1 MLKASINTHSIA
13 ENTARK
19 HTENR
24 ERPPYVH
31 DVLQELKPPTTPGGR
46 RGSFNPAQEKGEL
59 EVSLP
64 ALNPLCLL
72 QAGAARKKSLNPG
85 DGEDGRVEVSGGG
98 VLSSLFTA
106 STT

>member
-1 MLKASINTHSIA
+1 M
-13 ENTARK
+13 
-19 HTENR
+19 
-24 ERPPYVH
+24 
-31 DVLQELKPPTTPGGR
+31 LQELKPPTTPGGR

-85 DGEDGRVEVSGGG
+85 DGEDGRVEVSGG
-98 VLSSLFTA
+98 VLLVHSQQHFTLGLLSA
-106 STT
+106 NEIYFANLSVLLYNVQ